1 MRPRPG
7 PHQPLSQSLSAARQ
21 AAERAAVICATA
33 AEACARAER
42 IVAESKAARETRALA
57 PILGRHAETDTLPRA
72 GFMLPENA
80 TAAWASHAAV

>member
-1 MRPRPG
+1 
-7 PHQPLSQSLSAARQ
+7 
-21 AAERAAVICATA
+21 VICATA

-80 TAAWASHAAV
+80 AAAWASHAAV